1 MWRIARA
8 VVCDRKNATFAAH
21 DAATFDVTESLS
33 ICKQL
38 LEHSWKQYNNEHYHL
53 VWQDALDTVIEGCK
67 GLLTLSTEKHVQ
79 DLEQEKH
86 MWFVLFLT
94 MTGISLTAVCALLYL
109 ISTMRTFV
117 SLRKCLVST
126 WESRETRPN
135 PQSLLTAIPSPLS
148 TRPIVSNWAKPDST
162 QQQTPTS
169 SPGSTHAPSQEQAG
183 SSIQNQVNY
192 PNQSPGYPMTT
203 KPSTAQPCMGQ
214 GETQVSVKV
223 VEDEPDNKA
232 ELLANI
238 EEKFREYQRSLWDLQ
253 RAIPGGTPGMPPGL
267 YPSLSHVQLANP
279 GEGEP

>member
-1 MWRIARA
+1 MS
-8 VVCDRKNATFAAH
+8 DRKNATFADH
-21 DAATFDVTESLS
+21 DAATFDVSESLS

-53 VWQDALDTVIEGCK
+53 VWQDALDTAIEGCK

-94 MTGISLTAVCALLYL
+94 FTGISLTAVCALLYL

-135 PQSLLTAIPSPLS
+135 PQSLLTAIQSPLS
-148 TRPIVSNWAKPDST
+148 TRPIVSSWAKPDST
-162 QQQTPTS
+162 QQQTPTL
-169 SPGSTHAPSQEQAG
+169 SPGSTYGPSQGQAG

-192 PNQSPGYPMTT
+192 PNQSPGYPVAT
-203 KPSTAQPCMGQ
+203 KPSSAQPCMGQ

-223 VEDEPDNKA
+223 GEDEPDNKA

-253 RAIPGGTPGMPPGL
+253 RAGMPGLPPGL